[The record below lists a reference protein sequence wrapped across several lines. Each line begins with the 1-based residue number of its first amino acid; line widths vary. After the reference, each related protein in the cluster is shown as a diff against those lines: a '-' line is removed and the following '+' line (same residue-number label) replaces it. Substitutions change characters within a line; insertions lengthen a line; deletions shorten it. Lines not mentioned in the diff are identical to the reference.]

1 MKSPFD
7 HHSFFV
13 VRLPYR
19 PINDLINQIDSHAK
33 DSPGSY
39 TALLQSLLEQHWFEE
54 ALFLASPSLHA
65 TWQTEKSKTG
75 ELEPSLADALW
86 RYIFR
91 SYGRATPYGLFA
103 GLGVGT
109 IGSKRQLDFDSHSWQ
124 TASRPDSATLA
135 AVSHTLAQDKV
146 VRSGLHYRLN
156 NSLYEVINQFRF
168 SERSGT
174 PLKSKIVLSSI
185 TSTPDLRKLVERLR
199 EKGQLNY
206 VTLTNLYGSDL
217 QEEVAEYINA
227 LIDDQFLISNLS
239 IPVTGLDMCTY
250 LLDQLKSLPFKLP
263 VTTVLQAVQ
272 TNLGQSPIDKEKLF
286 QAQSLLQQALSQ
298 VDLPV
303 NQADSLVQ
311 TDLFLRPTRLQLD
324 KPTIF
329 QIANQFNQVLPL
341 LLFKHNSPLQD
352 FCARFKE
359 RFDKQEVG
367 LLTVLDPEIG
377 IGFTNDTLSSYPI
390 LADLPFASTSDTGI
404 GTDPIDHLRE
414 ILYSRF
420 LLEGR
425 KEVVI
430 TQNDINT
437 VLKDQPHLRVATPPS
452 WYVHGEL
459 FEPLASTN
467 NPSHSTE
474 PVTSAYPDG
483 WRFVLNST
491 SGGSSAFFF
500 GRFCHGDENLRGAV
514 ETMCAWEQKQYSG
527 DILAE
532 IVHWPVSPRRA
543 GNVVSRPVLRPY
555 EIPYLTPEGVS
566 SEQTI
571 SLSDLLVSV
580 TDAGQV
586 ILRSKKTYQR
596 VRPQLSSAHNPAL
609 GDEVYQFLVYV
620 HLAENHPF
628 GWSWRTLSQL
638 PSLPRL
644 VYQNLVIS
652 PAQWIIRKES
662 IPSNQVLTAA
672 SLRKLYSL
680 PRYVQLV
687 EGDNKLLLDL
697 EFEPAQRVLVEEV
710 AKQKKILLKEWLG
723 EFYQPWLSHDNK
735 QYNSELVIPLKTIAS
750 QQSPVREYTHSVEPS
765 RPRETSIQR
774 SFPPGQDWLYFKVYL
789 HEQVSDQFLATVL
802 QPLIQQALKKGWC
815 TNVFFVRYA
824 DPENHLRI
832 RFRTVPKKD
841 GKLLELAHKAFLP
854 YVESGLVN
862 RIQLDTYQRE
872 LERYEPDLIEFSE
885 AIFCA
890 DSQLVINW
898 LTQAETQ
905 LEADRYALALLSID
919 TLLTDFNY
927 SLSDKVR
934 LTHRLQQAFFH
945 EQSGTKELKRKL
957 NDLYREYHTSFFTHS
972 ATHIQLVNERSRTI
986 QSAAVSIQTYF
997 KTTDSNKDGDQFV
1010 EAILHM
1016 ALNRLFAGQNRR
1028 HEMIVYHFITRHYES
1043 LESRSG
1049 KNV

>member
-19 PINDLINQIDSHAK
+19 PINDLIDRIYSYK
-33 DSPGSY
+33 RDSPGSY

-65 TWQTEKSKTG
+65 TWQIEKSKTG
-75 ELEPSLADALW
+75 ELEPPLADTLW
-86 RYIFR
+86 RYVFR

-103 GLGVGT
+103 GLGAGT
-109 IGSKRQLDFDSHSWQ
+109 IGSERQIEFDNHSWQ

-135 AVSHTLAQDKV
+135 TVSHTLAQGKV

-156 NSLYEVINQFRF
+156 NSLYEVIDQFRF

-185 TSTPDLRKLVERLR
+185 TSTPDLRKLVKLLR
-199 EKGQLNY
+199 QKGQLDY
-206 VTLTNLYGSDL
+206 ATLTNLYGSDL

-239 IPVTGLDMCTY
+239 IPVTGIDMCTY
-250 LLDQLKSLPFKLP
+250 LLDQLNSLPFELP
-263 VTTVLQAVQ
+263 ITTVLQAAQ

-286 QAQSLLQQALSQ
+286 QAQSLLQQVISQ
-298 VDLPV
+298 LNLPV
-303 NQADSLVQ
+303 NPSDSLVQ

-352 FCARFKE
+352 FCTRFKE
-359 RFDKQEVG
+359 RFDKQEVD
-367 LLTVLDPEIG
+367 LLTALDPEIG
-377 IGFTNDTLSSYPI
+377 IGFTNDTLSSHPI
-390 LADLPFASTSDTGI
+390 LADLPFASKSVTGMV
-404 GTDPIDHLRE
+404 TDSLEPLRE

-420 LLEGR
+420 LLGGR
-425 KEVVI
+425 QEVVI
-430 TQNDINT
+430 TQDDINLL
-437 VLKDQPHLRVATPPS
+437 LKGQPHLRVSTPPS
-452 WYVHGEL
+452 WYLHGEL
-459 FEPLASTN
+459 FEPLLSCN
-467 NPSHSTE
+467 SIEPSA
-474 PVTSAYPDG
+474 SAYPDG

-500 GRFCHGDENLRGAV
+500 GRFCHGDETLREAV
-514 ETMCAWEQKQYSG
+514 KTMCAWEQTQYPE
-527 DILAE
+527 DLLAE
-532 IVHWPVSPRRA
+532 IVHWPVNPRRA

-555 EIPYLTPEGVS
+555 EIPYLTPEGVT

-571 SLSDLLVSV
+571 LLSDLLVSV
-580 TDAGQV
+580 TDAGEV
-586 ILRSKKTYQR
+586 VLRSKKTNQR

-662 IPSNQVLTAA
+662 IPSNQVITAA

-697 EFEPAQRVLVEEV
+697 EFEPAQKVLVDEV
-710 AKQKKILLKEWLG
+710 AKQEKVLLKEWLG
-723 EFYQPWLSHDNK
+723 EFYQPWLCYNGK
-735 QYNSELVIPLKTIAS
+735 QYNSELVIPLKTIDN
-750 QQSPVREYTHSVEPS
+750 QQAPVRESTYSVIPS
-765 RPRETSIQR
+765 KPRETSIQR
-774 SFPPGQDWLYFKVYL
+774 HFSPGQDWLYFKVYL
-789 HEQVSDQFLATVL
+789 HEQVSDQFLATVFQSL
-802 QPLIQQALKKGWC
+802 TQQALKKGWC
-815 TNVFFVRYA
+815 TNMFFVRYA

-832 RFRTVPKKD
+832 RFKTVHKKD

-854 YVESGLVN
+854 YVESGLIN

-890 DSQLVINW
+890 DSQLFINW

-919 TLLTDFNY
+919 TLLDDFTY
-927 SLSDKVR
+927 SLSDKVK
-934 LTHRLQQAFFH
+934 LSYRLQQAFFQ
-945 EQSGTKELKRKL
+945 EQVGTKELKRKL
-957 NDLYREYHTSFFTHS
+957 NDLYREYHHSFFTPS
-972 ATHIQLVNERSRTI
+972 SINVQLVKERSKNI
-986 QSAAVSIQTYF
+986 QSAVVSIQTYF
-997 KTTDSNKDGDQFV
+997 KMTDSNKDCDRLVG
-1010 EAILHM
+1010 AILHM
-1016 ALNRLFAGQNRR
+1016 TLNRLFAGQNRR
-1028 HEMIVYHFITRHYES
+1028 HEMIVYHFLTRHYES
-1043 LESRSG
+1043 LLSRSG

>member
-1 MKSPFD
+1 MKSQFD

-13 VRLPYR
+13 VRLPYK
-19 PINDLINQIDSHAK
+19 PISELVSQINAYKK

-39 TALLQSLLEQHWFEE
+39 TALLQSLLKQHWFEE

-75 ELEPSLADALW
+75 ELESALANALW
-86 RYIFR
+86 RYVFR

-103 GLGVGT
+103 GMGVGS
-109 IGSKRQLDFDSHSWQ
+109 IGSKRQIEFDNHSWQ
-124 TASRPDSATLA
+124 TVSRPDSATLA
-135 AVSHTLAQDKV
+135 AVSHTLAQDKAI
-146 VRSGLHYRLN
+146 RPYLHYRLN
-156 NSLYEVINQFRF
+156 NSLYEVTDQFRF

-174 PLKSKIVLSSI
+174 LLKSKIVLSSI
-185 TSTPDLRKLVERLR
+185 DSTPDLRKLVELLR
-199 EKGQLNY
+199 EKGQLSY
-206 VTLTNLYGSDL
+206 ETLINLYGPDL

-227 LIDDQFLISNLS
+227 LIDDQFLLSNLS
-239 IPVTGLDMCTY
+239 IPITGLDMCTY
-250 LLDQLKSLPFKLP
+250 LLDQLNSLPVKLP
-263 VTTVLQAVQ
+263 VTTVLQAAQ
-272 TNLGQSPIDKEKLF
+272 TDLGQSPIDKEKLF
-286 QAQSLLQQALSQ
+286 QAQNLLQQVLSQ

-329 QIANQFNQVLPL
+329 QIVNQFDQVLPL
-341 LLFKHNSPLQD
+341 LLFKDDSPLQD
-352 FCARFKE
+352 FCTRFKE
-359 RFDKQEVG
+359 RFDKQEVD
-367 LLTVLDPEIG
+367 LLTVLDPEVG

-390 LADLPFASTSDTGI
+390 LADLPFVAKSVTDMV
-404 GTDPIDHLRE
+404 TDPLEHLRE

-420 LLEGR
+420 LLGGR
-425 KEVVI
+425 QEVVI
-430 TQNDINT
+430 TQNDIDLF
-437 VLKDQPHLRVATPPS
+437 LKDQPHLRVSTLPS

-474 PVTSAYPDG
+474 PVTSTYPDG

-500 GRFCHGDENLRGAV
+500 GRFCHGDEYLRGAV
-514 ETMCAWEQKQYSG
+514 ETMCAWEQTQYSG

-596 VRPQLSSAHNPAL
+596 VRPQLSSAHNPAH
-609 GDEVYQFLVYV
+609 GDEVYQFLAYV
-620 HLAENHPF
+620 QRAESQPF
-628 GWSWRTLSQL
+628 GWSWRSLSQL
-638 PSLPRL
+638 AFLPRL
-644 VYQNLVIS
+644 IYQNLVIS

-662 IPSNQVLTAA
+662 IPSNQIITAA
-672 SLRKLYSL
+672 SLRELYSL

-697 EFEPAQRVLVEEV
+697 EFEPAQKVLVDEV
-710 AKQKKILLKEWLG
+710 AKQGKILLKEWLG

-735 QYNSELVIPLKTIAS
+735 QYNAELVIPLKTVAS
-750 QQSPVREYTHSVEPS
+750 HQPPGREYTHSVEPS
-765 RPRETSIQR
+765 KPRKTSIQR

-789 HEQVSDQFLATVL
+789 HEQVSDQFMATVL
-802 QPLIQQALKKGWC
+802 QPLIQQAIKKGWC

-832 RFRTVPKKD
+832 RFKTVPKKD

-872 LERYEPDLIEFSE
+872 LERYKPDLIEFSE

-890 DSQLVINW
+890 DSQLFLNW
-898 LTQAETQ
+898 LTQAKTQ

-919 TLLTDFNY
+919 ALLNDFSY
-927 SLSDKVR
+927 SLPDKAR
-934 LTHRLQQAFFH
+934 LSHQLQQAFFH
-945 EQSGTKELKRKL
+945 EQAGTKELKRRL
-957 NDLYREYHTSFFTHS
+957 NDLYREYHHSFFAPSST
-972 ATHIQLVNERSRTI
+972 AMQLVKERSRNI
-986 QSAAVSIQTYF
+986 QSAVLSSQRYF
-997 KTTDSNKDGDQFV
+997 DLTHSGKGYGQFV
-1010 EAILHM
+1010 ASLLHM
-1016 ALNRLFAGQNRR
+1016 ALNRIFAGQNRR
-1028 HEMIVYHFITRHYES
+1028 HEMVAYHFLTRHYES
-1043 LESRSG
+1043 LLSRAG